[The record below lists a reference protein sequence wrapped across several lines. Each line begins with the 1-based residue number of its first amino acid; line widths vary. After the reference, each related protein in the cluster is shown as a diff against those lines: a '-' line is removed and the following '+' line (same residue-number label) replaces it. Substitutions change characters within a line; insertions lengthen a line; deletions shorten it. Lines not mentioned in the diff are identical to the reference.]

1 MNILV
6 VDDDP
11 IDRTC
16 LRAILSGL
24 GHKVLESRN
33 ADSAWNILTRT
44 DISIVVS
51 DWMMPGGSGLD
62 LCRKIRAAG
71 SGKYVYI
78 ILCTARGERT
88 DYIEG
93 MDAGADDFLVKPV
106 FPEELRV
113 RVRAA
118 ERIVSLEKR
127 LAARNRQLELS
138 NEQLRKTYERIEA
151 DVQAAAWM
159 QENLLPPRAANVL
172 GVKCDWCFRPSHYV
186 AGDMFNFF
194 ALDERHVGF
203 YLLDVAGHGLPAA
216 VNSVALSMILS
227 PDGPGGGPLKRFD
240 PATNRFAPA
249 APVDVLHEL
258 NRRFESAGDR
268 HFAISYGLLDS
279 EASLL
284 RLAQAGNPNPL
295 LIESSGG
302 VRKLTTGGT
311 PVGLWPDID
320 IDYVEIPFEPG
331 NRLVLYSDG
340 ITECT
345 NRAEEEF
352 GDDRVMEFLAA
363 AANDPADLMLNR
375 LQRQL
380 EEWRGSTIF
389 CDDLSMLAVELTEQE
404 MV

>member
-11 IDRTC
+11 VDRAC
-16 LRAILSGL
+16 LRAILGGL
-24 GHKVLESRN
+24 GHKVLECRN
-33 ADSAWNILTRT
+33 ADSAWSMLTRT
-44 DISIVVS
+44 DVSVVVS
-51 DWMMPGGSGLD
+51 DWMMPGCSGLD
-62 LCRKIRAAG
+62 LCRRIRTAG
-71 SGKYVYI
+71 SGKYVYV

-127 LAARNRQLELS
+127 LAARNRQLESS
-138 NEQLRKTYERIEA
+138 NAQLRKTCARIEA

-159 QENLLPPRAANVL
+159 QENLLPPPDASVL
-172 GVKCDWCFRPSHYV
+172 GVRCNWRFRPSHYV

-240 PATNRFAPA
+240 PTSNRFAPA
-249 APVDVLHEL
+249 DTVAVLQAL
-258 NRRFESAGDR
+258 NRRFESVAER
-268 HFAISYGLLDS
+268 HFAISYGVFDS
-279 EASLL
+279 QASLL

-295 LIESSGG
+295 LIESCGE
-302 VRKLTTGGT
+302 VRRLTTGGT

-320 IDYVEIPFEPG
+320 IDYVELPFEPG

-345 NRAEEEF
+345 NRADEEF
-352 GDDRVMEFLAA
+352 GDLRVMRCLACGA
-363 AANDPADLMLNR
+363 SDPADLMLNR
-375 LQRQL
+375 LQTEL
-380 EEWRGSTIF
+380 EDWRGSTIF
-389 CDDLSMLAVELTEQE
+389 SDDLSMLAVELAEQE